1 VLINNLSKQILSLHI
16 LHFITA
22 HFTFITA
29 EIGYHCT
36 LKFGMLF
43 VQRVLLTGADLMLNY
58 GHRYGLIGRNGVG
71 KTTLLRSLSQ

>member
-29 EIGYHCT
+29 QIGYHCT
-36 LKFGMLF
+36 LKLG
-43 VQRVLLTGADLMLNY
+43 VLGARQLDSVVAHL
-58 GHRYGLIGRNGVG
+58 V
-71 KTTLLRSLSQ
+71 TSAAPES